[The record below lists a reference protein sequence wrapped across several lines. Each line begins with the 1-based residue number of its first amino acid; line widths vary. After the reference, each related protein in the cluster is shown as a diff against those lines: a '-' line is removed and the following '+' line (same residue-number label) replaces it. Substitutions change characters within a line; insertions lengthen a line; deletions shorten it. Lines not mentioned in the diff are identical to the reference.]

1 MEFLSQRGIPFVAK
15 DVSTDMEARVELIA
29 PGSRSTPTIK
39 RIVGDEGFGFIAP
52 DEGSEDVFFH
62 LSQLGPSAQFE
73 HLREGDQVVFQ
84 TRRGEKG
91 PQAFDVKLR

>member
-1 MEFLSQRGIPFVAK
+1 MLA
-15 DVSTDMEARVELIA
+15 VSEKVTRAACQADPASVQARAVT
-29 PGSRSTPTIK
+29 GTIK
-39 RIVGDEGFGFIAP
+39 RIVRDKGFGFIAP

-62 LSQLGPSAQFE
+62 RSQLGPRAEFE
-73 HLREGDQVVFQ
+73 DLREGDQVVFQ

>member
-1 MEFLSQRGIPFVAK
+1 MRAACQEDPASVQ
-15 DVSTDMEARVELIA
+15 ARAVT
-29 PGSRSTPTIK
+29 GTIK
-39 RIVGDEGFGFIAP
+39 RIVRDKGFGFIAP

-62 LSQLGPSAQFE
+62 RSQLGPRAEFE
-73 HLREGDQVVFQ
+73 DLREGDQVVSQ